1 MDFDFDERLERAA
14 TPPSTVYTGADT
26 LEREKRAI
34 FNRTWQLVGRLDQ
47 VAEPGSYF
55 TAEVAGEPVLVARDR
70 EGELRAFF
78 NVCRHRAG
86 PVACGAGTRTSF
98 QCRYHGWTYSLDGRL
113 LGTPEFDGVER
124 FDKADNGLVPVA
136 LATWE
141 QFVFVNLDSTDGAP
155 ALRDFLENIPS
166 LTEHLGLAEMKFI
179 ERRDYVIGCNWKVY
193 VENYLEGYHLPMVHP
208 GLMRELD
215 YANYRTIT
223 HRYYSMQ
230 DAPIKQAGEKT
241 ARRYRSS
248 DELPDALYFWV
259 FPNLM
264 ININPE
270 TTSTNL
276 IVPLSEDRTL
286 TVFEWFARDP
296 KDDQERERIFG
307 TIEFSEE
314 IQQEDI
320 WICEAVQ
327 RGLKSVSYERGRY
340 SVKRENGV
348 HHFHSLWREFLN
360 NSPR

>member
-1 MDFDFDERLERAA
+1 MERAA
-14 TPPSTVYTGADT
+14 TPPSAIYTGAET
-26 LEREKRAI
+26 LERERRAI

-55 TAEVAGEPVLVARDR
+55 TAEVAGEPVIIARDR
-70 EGELRAFF
+70 DAELRAFF

-86 PVACGAGTRTSF
+86 PVACGAGARTSF

-113 LGTPEFDGVER
+113 LGTPEFDGVEC
-124 FDKADNGLVPVA
+124 FDKADNGLVQIK

-141 QFVFVNLDSTDGAP
+141 QFIFVNLDPTGAP
-155 ALRDFLENIPS
+155 ALEELLEDIPS
-166 LTEHLGLAEMKFI
+166 LTEHIGMSSMKLV
-179 ERRDYVIGCNWKVY
+179 ERRDYLINCNWKVY

-223 HRYYSMQ
+223 RRYYSMQ
-230 DAPIKQAGEKT
+230 DAPIKRAGEN
-241 ARRYRSS
+241 AENRRYRSS
-248 DELPDALYFWV
+248 DELPEALYFWV

-286 TVFEWFARDP
+286 TVFEWLAHDPADDEAR
-296 KDDQERERIFG
+296 KRMLA

-327 RGLKSVSYERGRY
+327 RGLKSVSYDRGRY

-348 HHFHSLWREFLN
+348 HHFHSLWREFFEV
-360 NSPR
+360 NSDKRPGRGKQ